1 MSTRRASSAS
11 PATSLRETVTNADVQ
26 AVREIVASTGFFYDH
41 EIAVAVELAQEALD
55 KGAEASGYHFL
66 FVDPAGAP
74 GRAIAYACFG
84 PIACTVGSWDLY
96 WIAAHSDHR
105 GKGLGRILLHAA
117 EARIAALSGRRVYIE
132 TSSRPLYAPTRGF
145 YLACGYAEEARLA
158 EFYGPGDDK
167 IIYSRALSSPS
178 R

>member
-1 MSTRRASSAS
+1 MSPRPTQSQP
-11 PATSLRETVTNADVQ
+11 PATDLRETVTAPDVQ

-66 FVDPAGAP
+66 FMDAAGAR

-105 GKGLGRILLHAA
+105 GKGMGRLLLRTS
-117 EARIAALSGRRVYIE
+117 EERIRAMGGRRVYIE
-132 TSSRPLYAPTRGF
+132 TSSRPLYEPTRGF

-167 IIYSRALSSPS
+167 IIYSRALAEG
-178 R
+178 

>member
-1 MSTRRASSAS
+1 MKPSPRTSAS
-11 PATSLRETVTNADVQ
+11 VTLRETITPADAA
-26 AVREIVASTGFFYDH
+26 AVRDIVASTGFFYDH

-55 KGAEASGYHFL
+55 KGVETSGYHFL
-66 FVDPAGAP
+66 FADPADAP
-74 GRAIAYACFG
+74 GYAIAYACFG

-105 GKGLGRILLHAA
+105 GKGLGRMLLHAA
-117 EARIAALSGRRVYIE
+117 EARIRTMQGRRVYIE
-132 TSSRPLYAPTRGF
+132 TSSRPLYEPTRGF

-167 IIYSRALSSPS
+167 IIYSRAL
-178 R
+178 